1 MPIIGDFQFKGG
13 LKFPSGAAAAL
24 YPKPIDSPKT
34 VVAGTSVE
42 EPPVNVL
49 NIDATSCGTYRIA
62 LDVQGNVYAGDNGR
76 LIKFDSSGTEV
87 WRFSLSDNLETF
99 AVDLQLNVYIPGTST
114 LKKVSA
120 AGSLVWSK
128 YYSSF
133 SSNPDFTVGSGSVN
147 FLAVDVDPQGNIYGA
162 GYGEIV
168 LKLNSN
174 GEEVWAYMDTGYTL
188 IPHIK
193 ADSQGNAYVGEW
205 YGVKKISA
213 TGELVWQ
220 AQTNTN
226 YVDRINLDVQGNIYT
241 AGRDDKV
248 TKSNK
253 NGGTIWKVSI
263 SNGAYELAPDLQ
275 GNSFYGSYYG
285 TLGKLNSSGKEVWK
299 ITGRRKKNSRVC
311 VDFGGNVY
319 SPDKSENIVGKFFD
333 GRIIHTT
340 S

>member
-24 YPKPIDSPKT
+24 YPKPITNPKT

-42 EPPVNVL
+42 GPPVNVL
-49 NIDATSCGTYRIA
+49 NIDVTSCGAGRTA
-62 LDVQGNVYAGDNGR
+62 LDVQGNVYAGGSSR

-87 WRFSLSDNLETF
+87 WRFSVDASRTF
-99 AVDLQLNVYIPGTST
+99 AVDLQSNVYVPGSSYLT
-114 LKKVSA
+114 KISA
-120 AGSLVWSK
+120 AGSQVWRN
-128 YYSSF
+128 YYNW
-133 SSNPDFTVGSGSVN
+133 SSNPDASSTSKTFN
-147 FLAVDVDPQGNIYGA
+147 AVDVDPQGNVYGA

-174 GEEVWAYMDTGYTL
+174 GEEVWAYMDTGYNL
-188 IPHIK
+188 IPDIK
-193 ADSQGNAYVGEW
+193 ADPQGNAYVGER

-213 TGELVWQ
+213 TGGLVWK
-220 AQTNTN
+220 AQTNTD
-226 YVDRINLDVQGNIYT
+226 YVERINLDVQGNIYT
-241 AGRDDKV
+241 AGREGYV

-263 SNGAYELAPDLQ
+263 SGKAYELAPDLQ
-275 GNSFYGSYYG
+275 GNSFYGGYLG
-285 TLGKLNSSGKEVWK
+285 TLGKLNSSGKKVWE
-299 ITGRRKKNSRVC
+299 ITGRRKKNCRVC

-319 SPDKSENIVGKFFD
+319 SPDESGKIVGKFFD

-340 S
+340 